1 MFFLNSTKAAELWEA
16 RFGRLATPFSLA
28 RLLVLFF
35 CVCALFIPGDYGVA
49 AGERILPNPPVVTAE
64 SAIVVDLQ
72 TGGIIYGKN
81 ADVRQYP
88 ASTTKVMTAVLALE
102 EGDNNRTVVVS
113 PYAAWV
119 ECTGLWAG
127 HAMREFDMI
136 ELMLLESDNGAATAL
151 GEAVGGSES
160 AFVAMMNDKARELG
174 MNGTHFENCNGMPDA
189 NHYSTARDIAKVS
202 AYAMKNEMFRR
213 IVASERIIMPDWQ
226 TPGAVYEAEN
236 TNKLLESYPG
246 CIGVK
251 TGFTNAAGGCLVS
264 AARRNGRELLC
275 VVLKS
280 SDMDTR
286 FSDSAA
292 LLDYGFLCAENGL
305 AELPKN

>member
-49 AGERILPNPPVVTAE
+49 AGERILPNPPAVTAE

-81 ADVRQYP
+81 IDDRQYP

-102 EGDNNRTVVVS
+102 KGDNNSTVVVS

-127 HAMREFDMI
+127 HAMRELDMI

-174 MNGTHFENCNGMPDA
+174 MNGTHFENCNGMPDV

-202 AYAMKNEMFRR
+202 AYAMKNELFRR
-213 IVASERIIMPDWQ
+213 IVASKRIIMPDWQ
-226 TPGAVYEAEN
+226 NPGASYEAEN
-236 TNKLLESYPG
+236 TNELLESYPG
-246 CIGVK
+246 CIGIK

-264 AARRNGRELLC
+264 AARRGDRELLC

-292 LLDYGFLCAENGL
+292 LLDYGFLCVENGL

>member
-49 AGERILPNPPVVTAE
+49 AGERILPNPPAVTAE

-119 ECTGLWAG
+119 ECTGLLAG

-160 AFVAMMNDKARELG
+160 AFVAMMNAKARALG
-174 MNGTHFENCNGMPDA
+174 MKDTHFENCNGMPDA

-226 TPGAVYEAEN
+226 NPGASYEAEN

>member
-1 MFFLNSTKAAELWEA
+1 MVLKRGADYIYSV
-16 RFGRLATPFSLA
+16 RC
-28 RLLVLFF
+28 LVLLASFWLA
-35 CVCALFIPGDYGVA
+35 CVCGVA
-49 AGERILPNPPVVTAE
+49 AQPKLLPPEITADAALLMDMDCNVV
-64 SAIVVDLQ
+64 
-72 TGGIIYGKN
+72 IYEKN
-81 ADVRQYP
+81 ADKREYP

-113 PYAAWV
+113 PNAAWV

-127 HAMREFDMI
+127 NAMREFDML

-160 AFVAMMNDKARELG
+160 AFVAMMNAKARELG
-174 MNGTHFENCNGMPDA
+174 MKDTHFENCNGMPDA

-202 AYAMKNEMFRR
+202 AYAMRNELFRR
-213 IVASERIIMPDWQ
+213 VVASERLIVPDWQ
-226 TPGAVYEAEN
+226 SPGASYEAEN
-236 TNKLLESYPG
+236 TNSLLGSYPG

-264 AARRNGRELLC
+264 AARRGGRELLC

-280 SDMDTR
+280 SDTDTR

>member
-1 MFFLNSTKAAELWEA
+1 MNYGKGYI
-16 RFGRLATPFSLA
+16 FGVRC
-28 RLLVLFF
+28 LVLFVSF
-35 CVCALFIPGDYGVA
+35 WLMCTCSADA
-49 AGERILPNPPVVTAE
+49 RQKILPPEITADAALLMDIEHNVV
-64 SAIVVDLQ
+64 
-72 TGGIIYGKN
+72 IYEKN
-81 ADVRQYP
+81 ADKREYP

-102 EGDNNRTVVVS
+102 KGDNNSTVVVS

-127 HAMREFDMI
+127 NAMREFDMI

-189 NHYSTARDIAKVS
+189 NDYSTARDIAKVS

>member
-1 MFFLNSTKAAELWEA
+1 MFSINLFEKFS
-16 RFGRLATPFSLA
+16 GRLSRGFSLFSVV
-28 RLLVLFF
+28 RFLLLFLCACVL
-35 CVCALFIPGDYGVA
+35 VIPDDYGVA
-49 AGERILPNPPVVTAE
+49 AGERVLPNPPAVTAE
-64 SAIVVDLQ
+64 SAIVVDME

-81 ADVRQYP
+81 TDARQYP
-88 ASTTKVMTAVLALE
+88 ASTTKVMTAALALDR
-102 EGDNNRTVVVS
+102 GDNNSTVVVS

-127 HAMREFDMI
+127 SSMREFDMI
-136 ELMLLESDNGAATAL
+136 ALMMLESDNGAATAL
-151 GEAVGGSES
+151 GEAIGGSEA
-160 AFVAMMNDKARELG
+160 AFVSMMNEKARELG
-174 MNGTHFENCNGMPDA
+174 MTNTHFENCNGMPDE

-202 AYAMKNEMFRR
+202 AYAMQNPLFRR

-226 TPGAVYEAEN
+226 KPGELYEAEN
-236 TNKLLESYPG
+236 TNKLLGSYPG

-292 LLDYGFLCAENGL
+292 LLDYGFICAENGL

>member
-1 MFFLNSTKAAELWEA
+1 M
-16 RFGRLATPFSLA
+16 
-28 RLLVLFF
+28 
-35 CVCALFIPGDYGVA
+35 
-49 AGERILPNPPVVTAE
+49 
-64 SAIVVDLQ
+64 DLQ

-160 AFVAMMNDKARELG
+160 AFVAMMNAKAQELG
-174 MNGTHFENCNGMPDA
+174 MKDTHFENCNGMPDA

-202 AYAMKNEMFRR
+202 AYAMKNELFRH

-226 TPGAVYEAEN
+226 NPGNTYEAEN
-236 TNKLLESYPG
+236 TNELLKSYPG

>member
-1 MFFLNSTKAAELWEA
+1 MFFLNSTKVADVLES
-16 RFGRLATPFSLA
+16 RFNRLVTPFSLV
-28 RLLVLFF
+28 RLMALFV
-35 CVCALFIPGDYGVA
+35 CVCALLIPNDYGVV
-49 AGERILPNPPVVTAE
+49 AGERILPNPPAVTAE
-64 SAIVVDLQ
+64 SAILVDLQ

-119 ECTGLWAG
+119 ECTSLWAG

-160 AFVAMMNDKARELG
+160 AFVAMMNAKARELG
-174 MNGTHFENCNGMPDA
+174 MKDTHFENCNGMPDA

-202 AYAMKNEMFRR
+202 AYAMKNELFRR

-226 TPGAVYEAEN
+226 NPGNTYEAEN
-236 TNKLLESYPG
+236 TNELLESYPG

>member
-1 MFFLNSTKAAELWEA
+1 MFFLNSAKALGVFSE
-16 RFGRLATPFSLA
+16 RFDRLMTPFA
-28 RLLVLFF
+28 AVRLVVLFF
-35 CVCALFIPGDYGVA
+35 CACALLIPNDYGVV
-49 AGERILPNPPVVTAE
+49 AGERILPNPPAVTAE
-64 SAIVVDLQ
+64 SAIIVDLQ

-81 ADVRQYP
+81 VDARQYP

-102 EGDNNRTVVVS
+102 KGDNGSTVVVS

-127 HAMREFDMI
+127 NAMREFDMI

-151 GEAVGGSES
+151 GEAIGGSES
-160 AFVAMMNDKARELG
+160 AFAAMMNDKARELG
-174 MNGTHFENCNGMPDA
+174 MNNTRFANCNGMPDEG
-189 NHYSTARDIAKVS
+189 HYSTARDIAKVS
-202 AYAMKNEMFRR
+202 AYAMQNELFRR
-213 IVASERIIMPDWQ
+213 IVASEKIIMPDWQ
-226 TPGAVYEAEN
+226 NPGAFYEAEN

-246 CIGVK
+246 CIGIK

-264 AARRNGRELLC
+264 AARRGGRELLC

>member
-1 MFFLNSTKAAELWEA
+1 MFFLNSTKVADVLES
-16 RFGRLATPFSLA
+16 RFDRLVTPFSLV
-28 RLLVLFF
+28 RLMALVV
-35 CVCALFIPGDYGVA
+35 CVCALLIPNDYGVV
-49 AGERILPNPPVVTAE
+49 AGERILPNPPAVTAE
-64 SAIVVDLQ
+64 SAILVDLQ

-119 ECTGLWAG
+119 EGTGLWAG

-136 ELMLLESDNGAATAL
+136 ELMLLDSDNGAATAL

-160 AFVAMMNDKARELG
+160 AFVAMMNAKARELG
-174 MNGTHFENCNGMPDA
+174 MKDTHFEHCNGMPDA

-202 AYAMKNEMFRR
+202 AYAMKNELFRR

-226 TPGAVYEAEN
+226 NPGNTYEAEN
-236 TNKLLESYPG
+236 TNELLESYPG

-251 TGFTNAAGGCLVS
+251 TGFTTAAGGCLVS